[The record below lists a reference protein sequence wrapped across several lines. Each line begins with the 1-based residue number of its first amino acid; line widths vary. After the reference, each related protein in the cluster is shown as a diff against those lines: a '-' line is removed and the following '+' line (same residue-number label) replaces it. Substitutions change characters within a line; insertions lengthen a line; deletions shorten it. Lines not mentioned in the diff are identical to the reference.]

1 MLAGIFRGQPEQRSG
16 ALTDIDWWGDAGSST
31 FAGVRVTTESALQL
45 LTVLGCVQFIAGQI
59 SMLPVDVYRKVDGAS
74 VEQTPPPWLRRPTP
88 TLSFQDWVG
97 QMLSSL
103 MLAGN
108 AYAWVQRSPTAGVV
122 SLTPLDP
129 ATVSVDRVQGRK
141 VFRLNGDMRP
151 DAEILHI
158 PGIMLAGKDVG
169 LSPIEYARQSI
180 GLGISALEFGSKFF
194 DGEGNMPGV
203 IETPGP
209 MQPDQIKNLASQWRA
224 KRTRAGRG
232 LPGILTDGGQW
243 KMTGVTNE
251 QAQFLATRQFTAAEI
266 AGQMFLVDPSELGIP
281 VNGTSLTY
289 ANLEERKI
297 RRKEVTLQP
306 WVTRLEASLTA
317 LLPQPRYVRFNFGAY
332 LRGDLMSQYSAGA
345 MGIQNDFLT
354 PNEVRTWFEYPP
366 LPGGDQVVAKA
377 TPAPSSP
384 PEADDDVA

>member
-1 MLAGIFRGQPEQRSG
+1 MLAGIFKGQPEQRS
-16 ALTDIDWWGDAGSST
+16 ALTDVDWWGDVGSST
-31 FAGVRVTTESALQL
+31 FAGVRVTSESALQL
-45 LTVLGCVQFIAGQI
+45 LTVLGCVQFVVGQV
-59 SMLPVDVYRKVDGAS
+59 SMLPVDVFRKVNGVAL
-74 VEQTPPPWLRRPTP
+74 EQTPPDWLRRPTP
-88 TLSFQDWVG
+88 NLSLQDWIG

-103 MLAGN
+103 LLAGN
-108 AYAWVQRSPTAGVV
+108 AYAWVNRSSSAGIT
-122 SLTPLDP
+122 SLIPLDP
-129 ATVSVDRVQGRK
+129 ASVAVDRVQGRK
-141 VFRLNGDMRP
+141 VFRLSGDIRP

-209 MQPDQIKNLASQWRA
+209 MQPDQIKSLASQWRA
-224 KRTRAGRG
+224 KRSRAGKG
-232 LPGILTDGGQW
+232 LPGVLTDGAQW

-251 QAQFLATRQFTAAEI
+251 QAQFLATREFTAAEI

-306 WVTRLEASLTA
+306 WVTRLEAALSA
-317 LLPQPRYVRFNFGAY
+317 LLPQPRYARFNFGAY
-332 LRGDLMSQYSAGA
+332 LRGDLMSQYSAGS

-354 PNEVRTWFEYPP
+354 PNEVRAWFEYAP

-384 PEADDDVA
+384 PGAEDDVA